1 MTEPLAVGVHAVAAS
16 GIGPIVGADLS
27 SARRRLAEQL
37 GCDEVVDP
45 SEDTAI
51 RAWRRIDGTEALVV
65 FEAVGTP
72 GMIEHTMRM
81 APKNSRI
88 LIVGACMEQDHIHPM
103 LGINQQLSL
112 QFVLGYKPRSSRHRS
127 MRSPPNV
134 STSRRCSLARL
145 ASTTSL
151 AHSPN
156 SAIPRRMPRSSSS
169 RDISGA
175 LVSYSGV
182 VTDTFPRQHA
192 RTQRFTL
199 GEPRNVTVSPDG
211 QRVVFLR
218 SGGGSDPVNALWVLD
233 VESGTERLVADP
245 RALLAEADDASSD
258 LPAAERARRERAR
271 EGAGGI
277 TSYATD
283 RNATVVAFGLAG
295 RLFAGGLLSGQ
306 ARELAVDG
314 PVFDPRPDPTARRIA
329 YVSGASLRIGELDGS
344 SFALAGGGGEPDT
357 VSWGSADFVA
367 AEEMGRFRGYWWS
380 PDGTVL
386 AACRV
391 DDSAVDEWVIAD
403 PAHPDRPARIVR
415 YPAAGTANVDVTLH
429 LLGLDGSRTPVDWD
443 RDFFPYL
450 AAVDWSDAGLTLLV
464 QARDQQGTMVLQVDT
479 TEAPTRGETTV
490 LSHDYD
496 DAWVE
501 LAPGAP
507 ARLADG
513 RLVMTADRDGARRL
527 LIGDEAVT
535 PPELQVRSIVSTG
548 GDESVPSV
556 TLCANPIDDATQLH
570 VWRWTDGDLHTI
582 TAEAGVH
589 SAVVGGS
596 TTVIRSATLDRP
608 GTTTVAHTATRD
620 IEIASLAETPLLEP
634 NLRLLTVGDRDLAV
648 AVLFPRDVDS
658 DGPPLPV
665 LLDPY
670 GGPHAL
676 RVTQASN
683 AYLTSQWFADQGF
696 AVIVADGRGT
706 PGRGSRWERAVHGDL
721 AGPTLDDQIDALHAV
736 AQQLPGLDLG
746 RVAIRGWSFGGYLAA
761 LAVLRRPDVFHAAI
775 AGAPVTEWR
784 LYDTHYTERYLG
796 DPADR
801 GDQYDSSSLLP
812 LAAELT
818 RPLLLIHGL
827 ADDNVVAAH
836 TLQLSAALLAA
847 GRPHEV
853 LPLAGVTHMTPQED
867 VAENL
872 LLHQLDFLR
881 RSLPPI
887 PSTPKD
893 PS

>member
-1 MTEPLAVGVHAVAAS
+1 M
-16 GIGPIVGADLS
+16 
-27 SARRRLAEQL
+27 
-37 GCDEVVDP
+37 
-45 SEDTAI
+45 
-51 RAWRRIDGTEALVV
+51 
-65 FEAVGTP
+65 
-72 GMIEHTMRM
+72 
-81 APKNSRI
+81 
-88 LIVGACMEQDHIHPM
+88 
-103 LGINQQLSL
+103 
-112 QFVLGYKPRSSRHRS
+112 
-127 MRSPPNV
+127 
-134 STSRRCSLARL
+134 
-145 ASTTSL
+145 
-151 AHSPN
+151 
-156 SAIPRRMPRSSSS
+156 
-169 RDISGA
+169 
-175 LVSYSGV
+175 
-182 VTDTFPRQHA
+182 TDTFPRQHA

-199 GEPRNVTVSPDG
+199 GEPRNVIVSPDG
-211 QRVVFLR
+211 ERVVFLR
-218 SGGGSDPVNALWVLD
+218 SAGGSDPVNALWVFD

-245 RALLAEADDASSD
+245 LVLLADDEIAD

-283 RNATVVAFGLAG
+283 RNATVVAFALAG

-306 ARELAVDG
+306 ARELVVDG
-314 PVFDPRPDPTARRIA
+314 PVFDPRPDPTARRVA
-329 YVSGASLRIGELDGS
+329 YVSGASLRIGELDGTS
-344 SFALAGGGGEPDT
+344 HALAGDDGSEPDT
-357 VSWGSADFVA
+357 VSWGSADFIA

-380 PDGTVL
+380 PDGTTI

-391 DDSAVDEWVIAD
+391 DDRPVGQWVIAD
-403 PAHPDRPARIVR
+403 PAHPEQPARTIR
-415 YPAAGTANVDVTLH
+415 YPAAGTANPDVTLH
-429 LLGLDGSRTPVDWD
+429 LLGLDGSRTAIDWD

-450 AAVDWSDAGLTLLV
+450 AAVEWTDTGLTLLV
-464 QARDQQGTMVLQVDT
+464 QARDQQGTMVLKVDT

-501 LAPGAP
+501 LVPGVP

-527 LIGDEAVT
+527 LVGDEPVT
-535 PPELQVRSIVSTG
+535 PADLQVRSIVSTG
-548 GDESVPSV
+548 GDESTPSI
-556 TLCANPIDDATQLH
+556 TFQANPIDDATQLH
-570 VWRWTDGDLHTI
+570 VWQWSNGDLRAI
-582 TAEAGVH
+582 TTESGVH
-589 SAVVGGS
+589 GAAVGGD
-596 TTVIRSATLDRP
+596 TVVVRSATIDRP
-608 GTTTVAHTATRD
+608 GTTTVVHRATGD
-620 IEIASLAETPLLEP
+620 HEIASFAETPLLEP
-634 NLRLLTVGDRDLAV
+634 NLVLLTVGLRNLSV
-648 AVLFPRDVDS
+648 AVLLPRQFDP

-676 RVTQASN
+676 RVTHAHN

-706 PGRGSRWERAVHGDL
+706 PGRGSEWERAVHGDL
-721 AGPTLDDQIDALHAV
+721 AGPTLDDQIDALNGAAEQV
-736 AQQLPGLDLG
+736 AGLDLS

-796 DPADR
+796 DPASQ
-801 GDQYDSSSLLP
+801 GHQYDANSLLP
-812 LAAELT
+812 LAGELI

-853 LPLAGVTHMTPQED
+853 LPLAGVTHMTPQEE

-881 RSLPPI
+881 RSLPPTNSKE
-887 PSTPKD
+887 PT
-893 PS
+893 